1 MFESVDISTFVSNIL
16 LPWAKRFVV
25 AIGILVVGWILTKII
40 VKLLTRF
47 LVRRQVDDILVRF
60 IASVANIVLLLMV
73 VIAALGRL
81 GINTTSLVALIGAAA
96 IAVGV
101 ALQDSLKNFAAGVM
115 LIVFRPF
122 STGDEIEAAGIQGI
136 VEQITTFS
144 TILRTVDNR
153 EIIVPN
159 GAIYEEHIINYSAR
173 STRRVDMIFG
183 IGYDDDIRKARE
195 IIVATIEA
203 DERVLKEPEPV
214 IGVSEL
220 ADSSVNFAVRPW
232 VKTEHYGAVKFDLT
246 EKIKLAFDENGISI
260 PYPQMDVHLDGNEN
274 PTAR

>member
-16 LPWAKRFVV
+16 LPWVRQIAV
-25 AIGILVVGWILTKII
+25 AILILVVGWILTKII
-40 VKLLTRF
+40 VKLLTRY
-47 LVRRQVDDILVRF
+47 LIRHKVDDILVRF
-60 IASVANIVLLLMV
+60 IASVTNIVLLLMV
-73 VIAALGRL
+73 VIAALNSL
-81 GINTTSLVALIGAAA
+81 GINATSLVALLGAAA